1 MRSSPSQL
9 LAPNLMVS
17 DGNWLLHRAFSVMGN
32 TRSPELR
39 IPQLMLNFVSTD
51 AVRLKATHVAVCF
64 DGPAVFRYDVYA
76 RYKEGRKK
84 NKGSAGDD
92 GEGEVDKDSPYVYLD
107 ATLKKLAAFG
117 IFAIQLREFEADD
130 LMASFAHVFN
140 AMCHRIFIVSRDKD
154 LMGSVKGNVRV
165 HYPPHKNEPAQN
177 FDEAGVLK
185 VWGLT
190 PKQLCDYQ
198 TLIGDANDSIPP
210 VGKVRDKSARKII
223 AEHGS
228 LMKYFHTAEGKEF
241 WDEHQEE
248 LLRNRKLVKM
258 RTDALPKQLTLSHLK
273 VRNVTDSEI
282 KEQAQRG
289 ILVPANFYQLREMV
303 HPRTKS
309 LFG

>member
-1 MRSSPSQL
+1 
-9 LAPNLMVS
+9 MVS
-17 DGNWLLHRAFSVMGN
+17 DGNWLLHRAYSVMGN
-32 TRSPELR
+32 TKRPEQR
-39 IPQLMLNFVSTD
+39 IPQLMLNFVCTD

-64 DGPAVFRYDVYA
+64 DGPAIFRYDIYPQ
-76 RYKEGRKK
+76 YKEARKK
-84 NKGSAGDD
+84 NKSSAGD
-92 GEGEVDKDSPYVYLD
+92 EGVGDVKEDSPYNYLD
-107 ATLKKLAAFG
+107 ATLKVLSAFG
-117 IFAIQLREFEADD
+117 LFAIQLREFEADD

-140 AMCHRIFIVSRDKD
+140 EVCHRVYIVSRDKD

-165 HYPPHKNEPAQN
+165 HYPPHKQELAQN

-228 LMKYFHTAEGKEF
+228 LMKYFHTAEGKAF
-241 WDEHQEE
+241 WEEHQEE
-248 LLRNRKLVKM
+248 LMRNRKLVKM
-258 RTDALPKQLTLSHLK
+258 RTDALPTQVKLHHLK
-273 VRNVTDSEI
+273 VRNVTDAEI
-282 KEQAQRG
+282 KAQAQYG
-289 ILVPANFYQLREMV
+289 IVVPANFYQLREMV